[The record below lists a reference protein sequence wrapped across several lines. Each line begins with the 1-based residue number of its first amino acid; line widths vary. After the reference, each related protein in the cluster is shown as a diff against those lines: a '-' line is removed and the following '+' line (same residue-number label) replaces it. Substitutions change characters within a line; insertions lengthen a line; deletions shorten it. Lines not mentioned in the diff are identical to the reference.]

1 MEWVSDD
8 KLDYLDRFGLEKEP
22 FTPEVDSVS
31 FFQDA
36 VISQRLGMLQHFSRY
51 SDLLLLVVGEHG
63 AGKTT
68 LLTHFIAQLDE
79 EIKVSRVE
87 ASPGMGRDGLLI
99 AIGKGFGLPPIL
111 EGDISTFIKQL
122 QELLRFDEGGLLV
135 IDDAHLLPAD
145 TLHYALELAE
155 ISGSHGKLLRVIL
168 FAEPGIEQL
177 LAEPGLA
184 KLGERITH
192 TLDTPPFDLERTE
205 AYIRHRMSAAGQ
217 DGEGPF
223 DKAEVKRIHK
233 ASHGNPL
240 RINELAQE
248 HLLEMAADPEGR
260 RRRPLKQVYLATI
273 AVLVMVAVSSVVMLN
288 QGPRKAPQVSTSED
302 GRTVTLPLN
311 QAKTSPPPRLKGWHE
326 ETPPGEE
333 SAPPPTVAPASKGQ
347 EPVPVP
353 EPGQGKADTP
363 AEAMPTPVNSQ
374 ITAQQSAQ
382 AQDSAAPLEAG
393 QPAQEPT
400 PLIKSVSPEPVVG
413 SPRRQSIT
421 VHGSDFDPKAKVT
434 VGWTG
439 KTRELDNWQV
449 RVVSEEQIVFRVI
462 TGTQGD
468 TWTVRVVNPRNHGS
482 NVYSFHVV
490 SPKSPQATQVTLP
503 KEKAKPTTS
512 DSQWLFD
519 RDPKHYTLQVLASRN
534 GLAVANYYKDR
545 GLEGRGHILAYR
557 KDGQQWY
564 GLVYGDYA
572 SHEAADA
579 AAVTLAEQLKDDNKP
594 WSRSMAGLQ
603 QMVLAGRIE
612 NAAWIKVQSGSFY
625 TLQLVAGSSRET
637 VEAFVGEHRLTGQ
650 AAVYQTT
657 HQGQPWY
664 VLIYGLYDD
673 QGQAQ
678 AAAAAL
684 PPEVRKMKPWARS
697 LASVQ
702 QDIP

>member
-8 KLDYLDRFGLEKEP
+8 KIDYLDQFGLEKEP
-22 FTPEVDSVS
+22 FTQEVDSVS

-36 VISQRLGMLQHFSRY
+36 VINQRLGMLQHFSRY

-68 LLTHFIAQLDE
+68 LLTHFIGQLEDE
-79 EIKVSRVE
+79 VKVSRVE
-87 ASPGMGRDGLLI
+87 ASPTMGRDGLLI

-111 EGDISTFIKQL
+111 EGDINAFIKQL

-168 FAEPGIEQL
+168 FAEPSIEQV

-217 DGEGPF
+217 DGEEPF
-223 DKAEVKRIHK
+223 DKATIKRIYK
-233 ASHGNPL
+233 TGHGNPL
-240 RINELAQE
+240 RINELAMA
-248 HLLEMAADPEGR
+248 HLLEVAADPEGKG
-260 RRRPLKQVYLATI
+260 RRPVRHLTLAVVAI
-273 AVLVMVAVSSVVMLN
+273 LVMVAVSAVVLIN
-288 QGPRKAPQVSTSED
+288 QAPRKPPQATSSDD
-302 GRTVTLPLN
+302 GRTVTLPLL
-311 QAKTSPPPRLKGWHE
+311 QGKSDQPPRLKGWKDE
-326 ETPPGEE
+326 PPVEQTADQADAKATDTQPAPDQQDTDKTA
-333 SAPPPTVAPASKGQ
+333 SA
-347 EPVPVP
+347 
-353 EPGQGKADTP
+353 ADTSSKSTDD
-363 AEAMPTPVNSQ
+363 ADRVNQ
-374 ITAQQSAQ
+374 E
-382 AQDSAAPLEAG
+382 SAAPIEES
-393 QPAQEPT
+393 QPPQEPI
-400 PLIKSVSPEPVVG
+400 PEIKSVSPEPVVG

-421 VHGSDFDPKAKVT
+421 VHGHDFDPKAKVT

-449 RVVSEEQIVFRVI
+449 RVVSDEEIVFRVI
-462 TGTQGD
+462 TGTQND
-468 TWTVRVVNPRNHGS
+468 TWTVRVVNPHNRGS
-482 NVYSFHVV
+482 NVFTFHVV
-490 SPKSPQATQVTLP
+490 SPKSPQATQVTVP

-512 DSQWLFD
+512 DTRWLFD
-519 RDPKHYTLQVLASRN
+519 RNPKHFTLQVLASRN

-545 GLEGRGHILAYR
+545 GLEGAGHILAYQ
-557 KDGQQWY
+557 KEGQQWY
-564 GLVYGDYA
+564 VLVYGDYA

-579 AAVTLAEQLKDDNKP
+579 AAQSLAQRLKDNNKP
-594 WSRSMAGLQ
+594 WSRSMVGLQ
-603 QMVLAGRIE
+603 QMVLSGRIE
-612 NAAWIKVQSGSFY
+612 SAAWIKVQSGSYY

-637 VEAFVGEHRLTGQ
+637 VAAFVGEHQLTGQ
-650 AAVYQTT
+650 AAIYQTT
-657 HQGQPWY
+657 HNGQPWY

-673 QGQAQ
+673 QHKAQ
-678 AAAAAL
+678 AAAAQL
-684 PPEVRKMKPWARS
+684 PPAVRAMKPWARS
-697 LASVQ
+697 IASVQ

>member
-8 KLDYLDRFGLEKEP
+8 KLDYLDQFGLEKEP

-36 VISQRLGMLQHFSRY
+36 VINQRLGMLQHFSRY

-63 AGKTT
+63 AGKST
-68 LLTHFIAQLDE
+68 LLKHFISQLDD
-79 EIKVSRVE
+79 EIKASRVE
-87 ASPGMGRDGLLI
+87 SSPNMDRDGLLI

-111 EGDISTFIKQL
+111 EGDLNAFIKQL

-168 FAEPGIEQL
+168 FAEPSIEQV

-205 AYIRHRMSAAGQ
+205 AYIRHRMAAAGQ
-217 DGEGPF
+217 DGEEPF
-223 DKAEVKRIHK
+223 DKVAIKRIHK
-233 ASHGNPL
+233 ASHGNPM
-240 RINELAQE
+240 RINELALAQ
-248 HLLEMAADPEGR
+248 LLEMAADPEGR
-260 RRRPLKQVYLATI
+260 RGRPMKRITLAAI
-273 AVLVMVAVSSVVMLN
+273 AIVVMLAVSAVVLLN
-288 QGPRKAPQVSTSED
+288 QAPRKAPAPSTSDD
-302 GRTVTLPLN
+302 GRTVTLPLVQDKN
-311 QAKTSPPPRLKGWHE
+311 APPPRLKGWHE
-326 ETPPGEE
+326 EPPVEQTAEQTPGQTQGRPETQAATAE
-333 SAPPPTVAPASKGQ
+333 PPPAPAAANQTASAADSAPKPATDRDRVNQ
-347 EPVPVP
+347 E
-353 EPGQGKADTP
+353 
-363 AEAMPTPVNSQ
+363 
-374 ITAQQSAQ
+374 
-382 AQDSAAPLEAG
+382 SAAPVEEAR
-393 QPAQEPT
+393 PVEEPT

-421 VHGSDFDPKAKVT
+421 VHGRDFDPKAKVT

-439 KTRELDNWQV
+439 KTRELDDWQV
-449 RVVSEEQIVFRVI
+449 RVVSEEEIVFRVI
-462 TGTQGD
+462 TGTQSD
-468 TWTVRVVNPRNHGS
+468 TWTVRVENPHNRGS
-482 NVYSFHVV
+482 NVFSFHVV
-490 SPKSPQATQVTLP
+490 SPKSPQASQVTLP
-503 KEKAKPTTS
+503 KPKARPTTS
-512 DSQWLFD
+512 DSDWLFG
-519 RDPKHYTLQVLASRN
+519 RNPAHFTLQVLASRN

-545 GLEGRGHILAYR
+545 GLEGAGHILAYR

-564 GLVYGDYA
+564 VLVYGDYA

-579 AAVTLAEQLKDDNKP
+579 AALSLAERLKDDNKP
-594 WSRSMAGLQ
+594 WSRSMSGLQ

-612 NAAWIKVQSGSFY
+612 DAAWIKVQSGGRY

-637 VEAFVGEHRLTGQ
+637 VEAFVGEHQLTGQ
-650 AAVYQTT
+650 AAIYQTT
-657 HQGQPWY
+657 HNGQPWY

-673 QGQAQ
+673 QRQAQ
-678 AAAAAL
+678 AAAAEL
-684 PPEVRKMKPWARS
+684 PPAVRQMKPWARS